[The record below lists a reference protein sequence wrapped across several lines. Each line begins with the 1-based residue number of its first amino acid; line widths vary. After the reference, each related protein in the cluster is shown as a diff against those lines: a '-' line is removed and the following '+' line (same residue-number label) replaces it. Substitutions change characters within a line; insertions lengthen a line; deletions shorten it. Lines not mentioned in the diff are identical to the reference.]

1 MDIEKKHDVVT
12 LRDLNG
18 RKIID
23 YSGLEE
29 DSMSAEAFGDE
40 LQLEFISDYNRQAY
54 GVDID
59 YYEAAFE

>member
-1 MDIEKKHDVVT
+1 
-12 LRDLNG
+12 
-18 RKIID
+18 
-23 YSGLEE
+23 
-29 DSMSAEAFGDE
+29 MSAEAFGDE